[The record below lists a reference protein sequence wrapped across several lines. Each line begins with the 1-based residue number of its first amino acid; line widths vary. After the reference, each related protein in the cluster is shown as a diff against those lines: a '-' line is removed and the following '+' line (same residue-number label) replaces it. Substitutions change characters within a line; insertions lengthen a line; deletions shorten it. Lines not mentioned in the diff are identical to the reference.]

1 MSSIRR
7 RVPPAAIWLIAA
19 PLSLCGCQSHP
30 KEPTQPAPPPVAS
43 ADKIAAIRETIQ
55 KGQPGSLVGQVIAV
69 STEYGPYAAVADLPV
84 QDVKVGQ
91 VITFLDADGNPI
103 NNGTVMAV
111 VGDTLHVK
119 YDPAGKRP
127 VQTGDLAV
135 WLKS

>member
-7 RVPPAAIWLIAA
+7 VPAAIWLIAA
-19 PLSLCGCQSHP
+19 APLVLCGCQSHP
-30 KEPTQPAPPPVAS
+30 KEPPPEPPPPVAT
-43 ADKIAAIRETIQ
+43 ADKIAAIRESIQ

-69 STEYGPYAAVADLPV
+69 STVYGPYAAVADLPV

-91 VITFLDADGNPI
+91 VVTFLDADGNPI
-103 NNGTVMAV
+103 NNGTVMAI

-127 VQTGDLAV
+127 VQAGDLAV